1 MFNIYKKHTAL
12 LALFLVLTIS
22 VSAQMYADTLRPF
35 SGASAFRK
43 LSFGIN
49 VGTLYPAAVMGSND
63 YSNPE
68 FSLGYGANLKYQL
81 SHLFAVQ
88 ADFLRGN
95 VRGNNDKDQGNF
107 PNPVFPAP
115 RSFETEIHYSGS
127 LNGVLTLGNI
137 NWLRMKNWV
146 VPYISLGGGIAAWD
160 VMINRT
166 SNGDPNFLYPA
177 NDPIRSF
184 FLQAA
189 GGLRFPLTR
198 SLNLDLGYRAHFVDA
213 DNFDGKAYYS
223 GLTGLNPSRQLH
235 KDKFAYGFLGLEFAL
250 GNKNMPQ
257 LMFDNPA
264 ARMNSYFQNQ
274 IDVLRSQIN
283 LADSDGDGVADL
295 FDKEPNTPAGCPV
308 DSHGVSKDTDGDGV
322 VDCKDQ
328 QLITPTECQP
338 VDANGVGKCPPPAC
352 CNNMAVTPTTPTGC
366 TIGDLPSLSFR
377 GNSNVLSADAK
388 AILASVASKLKE
400 SAECTITISGYPS
413 ASKASQAMC
422 NRRTEAIS
430 MYLRNNEGIS
440 SDRLNVNCE
449 IGGGDAN
456 TIDLK
461 VR

>member
-12 LALFLVLTIS
+12 LALLVVLTIS
-22 VSAQMYADTLRPF
+22 VSAQMYTDTVRPF

-43 LSFGIN
+43 FSFGIN
-49 VGTLYPAAVMGSND
+49 AGALYPAAVMGSND

-68 FSLGYGANLKYQL
+68 FDLGYGANLRYQL

-95 VRGNNDKDQGNF
+95 IRGNNDKELGNGR
-107 PNPVFPAP
+107 FPAP
-115 RSFETEIHYSGS
+115 RSFETELHYSGS
-127 LNGVLTLGNI
+127 LNGVITFGNI

-146 VPYISLGGGIAAWD
+146 VPYVSLGGGIASYD
-160 VMINRT
+160 VMVNRT
-166 SNGDPNFLYPA
+166 SNGDPNTLYLA
-177 NDPIRSF
+177 NDPIREF

-189 GGLRFPLTR
+189 GGLKFMLSR
-198 SLNLDLGYRAHFVDA
+198 SIGLDLGYRAHFIDG
-213 DNFDGKAYYS
+213 DNFDGRSYYTTPDN
-223 GLTGLNPSRQLH
+223 GRQLH
-235 KDKFAYGFLGLEFAL
+235 KDKFAYAFLGLDFVF
-250 GNKNMPQ
+250 GNKAKPQ
-257 LMFDNPA
+257 LLFDNPA
-264 ARMNSYFQNQ
+264 ARMNSYLQNE

-295 FDKEPNTPAGCPV
+295 FDKEPNTPASCPV

-352 CNNMAVTPTTPTGC
+352 CSNMAVAPPMTPTGC
-366 TIGDLPSLSFR
+366 TVGDLPSLSFK
-377 GNSNVLSADAK
+377 GNSNMLSADAK

-422 NRRTEAIS
+422 NKRTEAIR